1 MPSNF
6 DFLNPDFPQIFD
18 HATNAENLVHSAPR
32 ASCFYIRYTLEQAVH
47 WLYANDPYLQLPY
60 DDKLSALIHEQTFRD
75 NLSPNLYPKLRTI
88 QKMGNI
94 AVHRSAPISA
104 SDSLH
109 LIEELFHFLY
119 WLCRSYSP
127 NGKTLGK
134 IDFNPQLIQ
143 QPQAQGKNELTLIQ
157 LQTLETQLSQA
168 EEMKAIA
175 LERERQ
181 TAAELDRLK
190 AELTALKQTN
200 TKVPDPHNYNETN
213 TRKYLIDV
221 LLREM
226 GWDLTHPDSIEYPV
240 EGMPTSV
247 NPSGKGAVDYVLWD
261 ENGLPLAVVEA
272 KRTRRS
278 PEEGKQQAKLYADCL
293 EQKFHQRPVIFYS
306 NGDRTFIWDDRNYP
320 EREIQG
326 FLKKDELQRLIWRRT
341 NHQPLHLEVPDANIA
356 GRSYQTEAIRRISD
370 NFANKS
376 RKALLVM
383 ATGTGKTRTAIAIAD
398 LLINANWIK
407 RVLFLADRT
416 SLVTQAK
423 RAFTRHLPNVTTVN
437 LSKEQDIDGANIV
450 FSTYPTIM
458 NAIDRIDGQSRKF
471 GSGYFDLIIIDEA
484 HRSVYKKYRYLF
496 DHFDA
501 LLLGLTATPRD
512 EVNRDTYQIFDL
524 EQGNPTF
531 AYELD
536 DAIRDG
542 HLVPPTGIDVPFKFL
557 RSGIKYSELSPDEQA
572 EYEEKF
578 ADTETGEIPD
588 EINAAALNRW
598 LFNCDTIDQALEVLM
613 ERGIKVD
620 GGDRLGKTIIF
631 ARRHE
636 HAVEIEKRF
645 NQNYPHYKGAFARII
660 DNYDKYA
667 QSTLDDFS
675 EADKQPTIAISVDML
690 DTGVDVPEVVNLM
703 FFKPVYS
710 RVKFNQMIG
719 RGTRLCPD
727 LFGVGLDKQEFLIF
741 DLCAN
746 FGYFQQ
752 QIKEKDPKPA
762 DSLGEKLFKARL
774 ELYQSVATSNN
785 VNLNQLQQD
794 LGDSLHQQVASMEA
808 QNFMVRRHLA
818 DVEEFSVRER
828 WDKLNPQDLKTIGT
842 TLSQLP
848 NGLPNENPLVKRF
861 DLICLKIQLA
871 ILQDRSGLETL
882 RDKVRDLLGN
892 LEEKRTIPTVK
903 AQLPLIEAAQAENW
917 WIDVTPIEIESL
929 RVKIRDLMQFVDRQ
943 IESIIYTDF
952 QDELGELTEVTVPI
966 EQTGFSPYQYRKKVE
981 AYIRANQN
989 HIAIAKLRR
998 NLPLTETDLIALE
1011 EMLFVIEGLESREK
1025 FLNVYTNTAQNLK
1038 SFIRTL
1044 VGLDRAAAKEAF
1056 SKYLQNQQFSANQIR
1071 FVEQIID
1078 LLTQQGVMNPRL
1090 LYEPPFT
1097 DFHRDGL
1104 DGVFGDDDADSIVA
1118 IVRSF
1123 NQAVEMTFE
1132 SA

>member
-1 MPSNF
+1 
-6 DFLNPDFPQIFD
+6 
-18 HATNAENLVHSAPR
+18 
-32 ASCFYIRYTLEQAVH
+32 
-47 WLYANDPYLQLPY
+47 
-60 DDKLSALIHEQTFRD
+60 
-75 NLSPNLYPKLRTI
+75 
-88 QKMGNI
+88 
-94 AVHRSAPISA
+94 
-104 SDSLH
+104 
-109 LIEELFHFLY
+109 
-119 WLCRSYSP
+119 
-127 NGKTLGK
+127 
-134 IDFNPQLIQ
+134 
-143 QPQAQGKNELTLIQ
+143 
-157 LQTLETQLSQA
+157 
-168 EEMKAIA
+168 
-175 LERERQ
+175 
-181 TAAELDRLK
+181 
-190 AELTALKQTN
+190 
-200 TKVPDPHNYNETN
+200 
-213 TRKYLIDV
+213 
-221 LLREM
+221 
-226 GWDLTHPDSIEYPV
+226 
-240 EGMPTSV
+240 
-247 NPSGKGAVDYVLWD
+247 
-261 ENGLPLAVVEA
+261 
-272 KRTRRS
+272 
-278 PEEGKQQAKLYADCL
+278 
-293 EQKFHQRPVIFYS
+293 
-306 NGDRTFIWDDRNYP
+306 
-320 EREIQG
+320 
-326 FLKKDELQRLIWRRT
+326 
-341 NHQPLHLEVPDANIA
+341 
-356 GRSYQTEAIRRISD
+356 
-370 NFANKS
+370 
-376 RKALLVM
+376 
-383 ATGTGKTRTAIAIAD
+383 
-398 LLINANWIK
+398 
-407 RVLFLADRT
+407 
-416 SLVTQAK
+416 
-423 RAFTRHLPNVTTVN
+423 
-437 LSKEQDIDGANIV
+437 
-450 FSTYPTIM
+450 M
-458 NAIDRIDGQSRKF
+458 NAIDKIDGQSRKF

-598 LFNCDTIDQALEVLM
+598 LFNGDTIDRALEVLM

-620 GGDRLGKTIIF
+620 GGDRLSKTIIF

-636 HAVEIEKRF
+636 HAVAIEKRF
-645 NQNYPHYKGAFARII
+645 NQNYPHYKGSFARII

-727 LFGVGLDKQEFLIF
+727 LFGVGVDKQEFLIF
-741 DLCAN
+741 ELCAN

-762 DSLGEKLFKARL
+762 DSLSEKLFKARL
-774 ELYQSVATSNN
+774 ELYQRVMTSNN
-785 VNLNQLQQD
+785 ANNRQLQQD
-794 LGDSLHQQVASMEA
+794 LGDRLHQQIASMEP

-818 DVEEFSVRER
+818 AVEEFSVRER
-828 WDKLNPQDLKTIGT
+828 WDTLNPQDLKTIGT

-848 NGLPNENPLVKRF
+848 TGLPNENPLIKRF

-871 ILQDRSGLETL
+871 ILDDRFSEGDAARTGLETL

-903 AQLPLIEAAQAENW
+903 AQLPLIEAAQAEDW
-917 WIDVTPIEIESL
+917 WLDVTPVEIESL
-929 RVKIRDLMQFVDRQ
+929 RVKLRDLMQFVDRQ
-943 IESIIYTDF
+943 VESIIYTDF

-966 EQTGFSPYQYRKKVE
+966 EQTGFSPAQYRKKVE
-981 AYIRANQN
+981 AYIRANQS

-998 NLPLTETDLIALE
+998 NLPLTETDLTALE
-1011 EMLFVIEGLESREK
+1011 EMLFVTEGLESREK

-1044 VGLDRAAAKEAF
+1044 VGLDRPAAKEAF
-1056 SKYLQNQQFSANQIR
+1056 SPSRVGTASPFNVTKVTVS
-1071 FVEQIID
+1071 
-1078 LLTQQGVMNPRL
+1078 LLFFDR
-1090 LYEPPFT
+1090 
-1097 DFHRDGL
+1097 
-1104 DGVFGDDDADSIVA
+1104 
-1118 IVRSF
+1118 
-1123 NQAVEMTFE
+1123 
-1132 SA
+1132 

>member
-6 DFLNPDFPQIFD
+6 DFLKPDFPQIFD
-18 HATNAENLVHSAPR
+18 HATHAENLVHSTPR
-32 ASCFYIRYTLEQAVH
+32 ASCFYIRYTLEQAVQ

-60 DDKLSALIHEQTFRD
+60 DHNLSALIHEQTFQD
-75 NLSPNLYPKLRTI
+75 NLSPNIFPKLRAI
-88 QKMGNI
+88 QKMGNM
-94 AVHRSAPISA
+94 AVHRSNPIGT

-127 NGKTLGK
+127 NRQTLGK
-134 IDFNPQLIQ
+134 IDFNPQLI
-143 QPQAQGKNELTLIQ
+143 PQANGTTELTLIQ
-157 LQTLETQLSQA
+157 LQTLETQLAQA
-168 EEMKAIA
+168 EAMKTIA
-175 LERERQ
+175 QEREQQ

-200 TKVPDPHNYNETN
+200 TKVPDLHNYNETN

-240 EGMPTSV
+240 TGMPKSV
-247 NPSGKGAVDYVLWD
+247 NPSGTGSIDYVLWD
-261 ENGLPLAVVEA
+261 DNGLPLAAIEA
-272 KRTRRS
+272 KRTSRS
-278 PEEGKQQAKLYADCL
+278 ADEGKQQAKLYADCL
-293 EQKFHQRPVIFYS
+293 EQKFQQRPVIFYS
-306 NGDRTFIWDDRNYP
+306 NGNQTYIWDDHSYP
-320 EREIQG
+320 PREIQG

-341 NHQPLHLEVPDANIA
+341 NNKPLHLAIPDVNIA
-356 GRSYQTEAIRRISD
+356 GRSYQTEAIRRIGD
-370 NFANKS
+370 NYSQKS

-398 LLINANWIK
+398 LLIDANWIK

-416 SLVTQAK
+416 SLVIQAK
-423 RAFTRHLPNVTTVN
+423 RAFTRHLPNATTVN
-437 LSKEQDIDGANIV
+437 LVKEKDIAGANIV

-458 NAIDRIDGQSRKF
+458 NAIDKIDGQSRKF

-496 DHFDA
+496 DHFDS

-536 DAIRDG
+536 DAIGDG
-542 HLVPPTGIDVPFKFL
+542 HLVPPRGIDVPFKFL
-557 RSGIKYSELSPDEQA
+557 RSGIKYSELPPDEQA

-598 LFNCDTIDQALEVLM
+598 LFNGDTIDQALEVLM
-613 ERGIKVD
+613 EQGIKVD

-636 HAVEIEKRF
+636 HAIKIEKRF
-645 NQNYPHYKGAFARII
+645 NQNYPHYQGTFARII

-675 EADKQPTIAISVDML
+675 DPAKQPTIAISVDML
-690 DTGVDVPEVVNLM
+690 DTGIDVPEVVNLM

-746 FGYFQQ
+746 FDYFQQ
-752 QIKEKDPKPA
+752 QITEKDPKPA
-762 DSLGEKLFKARL
+762 DSLGEKLFKTRL
-774 ELYQSVATSNN
+774 ELFQNIAANN
-785 VNLNQLQQD
+785 TQLRQLQQD
-794 LGDSLHQQVASMEA
+794 LGDRLHQQIASMEP

-818 DVEEFSVRER
+818 AVEEFSARER
-828 WDKLNPQDLKTIGT
+828 WDKLTAQDLKVIGE

-848 NGLPNENPLVKRF
+848 NGLPNENPLIKRF

-882 RDKVRDLLGN
+882 RDKVRDLLSN
-892 LEEKRTIPTVK
+892 LEEPRKRNISIVK
-903 AQLPLIEAAQAENW
+903 AQLPLIEAAQTEEW

-929 RVKIRDLMQFVDRQ
+929 RLDIRDLMQFVDRQ
-943 IESIIYTDF
+943 AEGIIYTDF
-952 QDELGELTEVTVPI
+952 QDSLGIVTEQNVPYNT
-966 EQTGFSPYQYRKKVE
+966 TGFSPYQYRKKVE

-998 NLPLTETDLIALE
+998 NLPLTATDLTALE
-1011 EMLFVIEGLESREK
+1011 EMLFTTEGLENREK
-1025 FLNVYTNTAQNLK
+1025 FFNVYANTAQNLQ
-1038 SFIRTL
+1038 SFIRSL
-1044 VGLDRAAAKEAF
+1044 VGLDRATAKAAF
-1056 SKYLQNQQFSANQIR
+1056 SRYLEDRQFSANQIR

-1078 LLTQQGVMNPRL
+1078 LLTQQGVMNPSL

-1097 DFHRDGL
+1097 DFHQDGL

-1118 IVRSF
+1118 IIHSF
-1123 NQAVEMTFE
+1123 NQTVEIDFNT
-1132 SA
+1132 A